1 MQTVDE
7 RGNIVLGGIAA
18 ISVAVQ
24 LFCINQY
31 GYFRDELYYLACGE
45 HLDWGYVDQPPL
57 IAVIAWIAR
66 HLFGDSL
73 LAIRILP
80 VLAGAALIV
89 LTGLLARR
97 LGGSVGA
104 QAVAAICTLVA
115 PIYLAGAH
123 LLTMNVFEPL
133 FWMAC
138 VYVVIGE
145 LRGSEVS
152 GARPGGTARPHDRE
166 TSQPHRW
173 LLFGAIAGL
182 SLQNKHSTLFFGFA
196 LVIGLLLTEH
206 RRVFLRPWIWLG
218 GVIAFLIFLP
228 NLIWEVRHDF
238 ATVELLRNIARS
250 SKNAPVTL
258 TSFAGGQLILMNPL
272 TLPVWLAGLY
282 WLLRN
287 RTYRALGICYL
298 ALFAEF
304 VILKGKIYYLSPI
317 YPMLFA
323 AGAVFWV
330 DGVAAAAP
338 GRRLHGAR
346 SGRRYSWVRAYAAL
360 IVIAGALL
368 APLAI
373 PILPVPTFINYQR
386 ALHLEP
392 PRTESHHLG
401 PLPQLYADMFGWP
414 EMTAVVARAYNAIP
428 PEERGRCGIFGQNY
442 GQAGA
447 IDFFGPRYGLPKAI
461 SAHQNYFLWG
471 PRGYTGDCLIVMD
484 DDRETLE
491 TIFEDVREVGV
502 VRHPLAMPYEND
514 KPVHLCRGPKV
525 PLAELWPKIKKWI

>member
-7 RGNIVLGGIAA
+7 RGNIVVGGVAA

-57 IAVIAWIAR
+57 IAVIAWTAR

-97 LGGSVGA
+97 LGGSTGA
-104 QAVAAICTLVA
+104 QAVAAICALVA
-115 PIYLAGAH
+115 PVYLANAH

-133 FWMAC
+133 FWMGC
-138 VYVVIGE
+138 VYVAVVIFQG
-145 LRGSEVS
+145 GSEKL
-152 GARPGGTARPHDRE
+152 
-166 TSQPHRW
+166 W

-182 SLQNKHSTLFFGFA
+182 SLQNKHSTLFFGLAFVA
-196 LVIGLLLTEH
+196 GLLLTEH
-206 RRVFLRPWIWLG
+206 RRVFRRPWIWLG
-218 GVIAFLIFLP
+218 GLIAFLIFLP

-238 ATVELLRNIARS
+238 ATIELLRNIARS

-258 TSFAGGQLILMNPL
+258 TSFLGGQLTLMNPL
-272 TLPVWLAGLY
+272 TLPVWLAGIY

-317 YPMLFA
+317 YPLLFA
-323 AGAVFWV
+323 AGAVFWS
-330 DGVAAAAP
+330 AAARP
-338 GRRLHGAR
+338 PLWLRK
-346 SGRRYSWVRAYAAL
+346 SYVAL

-373 PILPVPTFINYQR
+373 PILSVPTFIKYQR
-386 ALHLEP
+386 ALHFEP
-392 PRTESHHLG
+392 PRTESHNLG

-414 EMTAVVARAYNAIP
+414 EMAAVVARAYNALP
-428 PEERGRCGIFGQNY
+428 PDERARCGIFGQNY

-461 SAHQNYFLWG
+461 SGHQNYFLWG
-471 PRGYTGDCLIVMD
+471 PRGYTGDCVIVMD

-491 TIFEDVREVGV
+491 SIFHDVRQVGV

-514 KPVHLCRGPKV
+514 KPVHLCRRPKV

>member
-1 MQTVDE
+1 MQTLDE
-7 RGNIVLGGIAA
+7 RGNAVLGGIAA

-24 LFCINQY
+24 LFCIKQY
-31 GYFRDELYYLACGE
+31 GYFRDELYYLACSE

-57 IAVIAWIAR
+57 IAVVAWTAR

-104 QAVAAICTLVA
+104 QAVAAICALVA

-138 VYVVIGE
+138 IFVAVVIF
-145 LRGSEVS
+145 
-152 GARPGGTARPHDRE
+152 
-166 TSQPHRW
+166 Q
-173 LLFGAIAGL
+173 GL
-182 SLQNKHSTLFFGFA
+182 SLQNKHSTLFFGLAF
-196 LVIGLLLTEH
+196 VVGLLLTEH

-218 GVIAFLIFLP
+218 GAMAFLIFLP
-228 NLIWEVRHDF
+228 NLIWEVRYDF
-238 ATVELLRNIARS
+238 ATIELLRNIARS
-250 SKNAPVTL
+250 TKNAPVTL
-258 TSFAGGQLILMNPL
+258 TSFVAGQITLMNPL
-272 TLPVWLAGLY
+272 TLPVWLAGLV

-317 YPMLFA
+317 YPLLFA
-323 AGAVFWV
+323 AGAVCV
-330 DGVAAAAP
+330 DAWRPAK
-338 GRRLHGAR
+338 
-346 SGRRYSWVRAYAAL
+346 AYAVVIA
-360 IVIAGALL
+360 IAGAIL

-373 PILPVPTFINYQR
+373 PILPVQTFIKYQR

-392 PRTESHHLG
+392 PALESHRLG

-414 EMTAVVARAYNAIP
+414 EMAAEVARAYNALSP
-428 PEERGRCGIFGQNY
+428 DERARCGIFGQNY

-447 IDFFGPRYGLPKAI
+447 IDFFGRRYRLPKAI
-461 SAHQNYFLWG
+461 SGHQNYYLWG
-471 PRGYTGDCLIVMD
+471 PRGYNGDCLIVMD
-484 DDRETLE
+484 DDRQTLE
-491 TIFEDVREVGV
+491 TIFEDVRQVGMV
-502 VRHPLAMPYEND
+502 HHPLAMPYEND
-514 KPVHLCRGPKV
+514 RPLHLCRRPKV

>member
-7 RGNIVLGGIAA
+7 RGNAVLGGIAA

-31 GYFRDELYYLACGE
+31 GYFRDELYYLACSE

-57 IAVIAWIAR
+57 IAVVAWTAR

-104 QAVAAICTLVA
+104 QAVAAICALVA
-115 PIYLAGAH
+115 PVYLAGAH
-123 LLTMNVFEPL
+123 LMTMNVFEPL

-138 VYVVIGE
+138 VFVAVVIFQG
-145 LRGSEVS
+145 GSEKL
-152 GARPGGTARPHDRE
+152 
-166 TSQPHRW
+166 W

-182 SLQNKHSTLFFGFA
+182 SLQNKHSTLFFGLAF
-196 LVIGLLLTEH
+196 VVGLLLTEH

-218 GVIAFLIFLP
+218 GTTAFLIFLP

-238 ATVELLRNIARS
+238 ATIELLRNIARS
-250 SKNAPVTL
+250 TKNAPVTL
-258 TSFAGGQLILMNPL
+258 TSFLAGQITLMNPL
-272 TLPVWLAGLY
+272 TLPVWMAGLV

-317 YPMLFA
+317 YPLLFA
-323 AGAVFWV
+323 AGAVFWS
-330 DGVAAAAP
+330 ATTKP
-338 GRRLHGAR
+338 PL
-346 SGRRYSWVRAYAAL
+346 WVKRAYVAL
-360 IVIAGALL
+360 TIVAGAIL
-368 APLAI
+368 APIVI
-373 PILPVPTFINYQR
+373 PILPVQTFIKYQR

-392 PRTESHHLG
+392 PALESHRLG

-414 EMTAVVARAYNAIP
+414 EMAAEVARAYCSLP
-428 PEERGRCGIFGQNY
+428 PNERARCGIFGQNY

-447 IDFFGPRYGLPKAI
+447 IDFFGRRYGLPKAI
-461 SAHQNYFLWG
+461 SGHQNYYLWG
-471 PRGYTGDCLIVMD
+471 PRGYNGDCLIVMD

-491 TIFEDVREVGV
+491 TIFEDVRQVGMV
-502 VRHPLAMPYEND
+502 HHPLAMPYEND
-514 KPVHLCRGPKV
+514 RPLHLCRRPKV

>member
-7 RGNIVLGGIAA
+7 RGNAALAGIAA

-31 GYFRDELYYLACGE
+31 GYFRDELYYLACSE

-57 IAVIAWIAR
+57 IAVIAWTAR

-97 LGGSVGA
+97 FGGSAGA
-104 QAVAAICTLVA
+104 QAIAAICALVA
-115 PIYLAGAH
+115 PVYLAGAH

-138 VYVVIGE
+138 VYVAVIVFQG
-145 LRGSEVS
+145 GSE
-152 GARPGGTARPHDRE
+152 
-166 TSQPHRW
+166 QLW

-182 SLQNKHSTLFFGFA
+182 SLQNKHSTLFFGLAF
-196 LVIGLLLTEH
+196 VVGLLLTGH
-206 RRVFLRPWIWLG
+206 RRVFLRPWIWLAG
-218 GVIAFLIFLP
+218 AIAFLIFLP
-228 NLIWEVRHDF
+228 NLIWEVRHDL
-238 ATVELLRNIARS
+238 ATVELLRNVARS

-258 TSFAGGQLILMNPL
+258 TSFLAGQITLMNPL
-272 TLPVWLAGLY
+272 TLPIWLAGLV

-323 AGAVFWV
+323 AGAVLV
-330 DGVAAAAP
+330 N
-338 GRRLHGAR
+338 
-346 SGRRYSWVRAYAAL
+346 SWRPAKAYAVL
-360 IVIAGALL
+360 IAISGVLL

-373 PILPVPTFINYQR
+373 PILPVQTFIKYQR

-392 PRTESHHLG
+392 PALESHRLG

-414 EMTAVVARAYNAIP
+414 EMAAEVARAYNAIP
-428 PEERGRCGIFGQNY
+428 PAERARCGIFGQNY

-447 IDFFGPRYGLPKAI
+447 VDFFGRRYGLPKAI

-471 PRGYTGDCLIVMD
+471 PRGYNGDCLLVMD

-491 TIFEDVREVGV
+491 TIFADVRQVGMV
-502 VRHPLAMPYEND
+502 HHPLAMPYEND
-514 KPVHLCRGPKV
+514 KPLHLCRRPKV
-525 PLAELWPKIKKWI
+525 PLPELWPKIKKWI

>member
-7 RGNIVLGGIAA
+7 RGNIVVGGVAA

-57 IAVIAWIAR
+57 IAVIAWTAR

-97 LGGSVGA
+97 LGGSTGA
-104 QAVAAICTLVA
+104 QAVAAICALVA
-115 PIYLAGAH
+115 PVYLANAH

-133 FWMAC
+133 FWMGC
-138 VYVVIGE
+138 VYVAVVIFQG
-145 LRGSEVS
+145 GSEKL
-152 GARPGGTARPHDRE
+152 
-166 TSQPHRW
+166 W

-182 SLQNKHSTLFFGFA
+182 SLQNKHSTLFFGLAFVA
-196 LVIGLLLTEH
+196 GLLLTEH
-206 RRVFLRPWIWLG
+206 RRVFRRPWIWLG
-218 GVIAFLIFLP
+218 GLIAFLIFLP

-238 ATVELLRNIARS
+238 ATIELLRNIARS

-258 TSFAGGQLILMNPL
+258 TSFLGGQLTLMNPL
-272 TLPVWLAGLY
+272 TLPVWLAGIY

-317 YPMLFA
+317 YPLLFA
-323 AGAVFWV
+323 AGAVFWS
-330 DGVAAAAP
+330 AAARP
-338 GRRLHGAR
+338 PLWLRK
-346 SGRRYSWVRAYAAL
+346 SYVAL

-373 PILPVPTFINYQR
+373 PILSVPTFIKYQR
-386 ALHLEP
+386 ALHFEP
-392 PRTESHHLG
+392 PRTESHNLG

-414 EMTAVVARAYNAIP
+414 EMAAVVARAYNALQP
-428 PEERGRCGIFGQNY
+428 DERARCGIFGQNY

-461 SAHQNYFLWG
+461 SGHQNYFLWG
-471 PRGYTGDCLIVMD
+471 PRGYTGDCVIVMD

-491 TIFEDVREVGV
+491 SIFHDVRQVGV

-514 KPVHLCRGPKV
+514 KPVHLCRRPKV
-525 PLAELWPKIKKWI
+525 ALAELWPKIKKWI

>member
-7 RGNIVLGGIAA
+7 RGSIVLGGIAA

-31 GYFRDELYYLACGE
+31 GYFRDELYYLACSE

-57 IAVIAWIAR
+57 IAVVAWTAR

-104 QAVAAICTLVA
+104 QAVAAICALVA
-115 PIYLAGAH
+115 PVYLAGAH

-138 VYVVIGE
+138 VYVAIGE

-152 GARPGGTARPHDRE
+152 GSRPGGTARPRDRE
-166 TSQPHRW
+166 TSQLRRW

-182 SLQNKHSTLFFGFA
+182 SLQNKHSTLFFGLAF
-196 LVIGLLLTEH
+196 VVGLLLTEH

-218 GVIAFLIFLP
+218 GAMAFLIFLP

-238 ATVELLRNIARS
+238 ATIELLRNIARS
-250 SKNAPVTL
+250 TKNAPVTL
-258 TSFAGGQLILMNPL
+258 TSFLAGQITLMNPL
-272 TLPVWLAGLY
+272 TLPIWMAGLV

-304 VILKGKIYYLSPI
+304 VILKGKIYYLAPI

-323 AGAVFWV
+323 AGAVFWS
-330 DGVAAAAP
+330 AAAKP
-338 GRRLHGAR
+338 PL
-346 SGRRYSWVRAYAAL
+346 WVKRAYVVL
-360 IVIAGALL
+360 IIVAGAIL
-368 APLAI
+368 APIVI
-373 PILPVPTFINYQR
+373 PILPVQTFIKYQR

-392 PRTESHHLG
+392 PALESHRLG

-414 EMTAVVARAYNAIP
+414 EMAAEVARAYNAIP
-428 PEERGRCGIFGQNY
+428 PDERSQCGIFGQNY

-447 IDFFGPRYGLPKAI
+447 IDFFGHRYGLPKAI
-461 SAHQNYFLWG
+461 SGHQNYFLWG

-491 TIFEDVREVGV
+491 AIFEDVRQVGMV
-502 VRHPLAMPYEND
+502 HHPLAMPYEND
-514 KPVHLCRGPKV
+514 KPLHLCRRPKV